1 VSLLAIQDKLTSKD
15 ALFSQ
20 KLSDYVDRTKEDNK
34 EEENSEDVLHYL
46 HVVNQVN

>member
-1 VSLLAIQDKLTSKD
+1 VSLLAKD
-15 ALFSQ
+15 ASFSG
-20 KLSDYVDRTKEDNK
+20 KLSDYVDQTKEDDK